1 VSHSRMVWIA
11 FNVDTSAMS
20 NVRVVGRFTASG
32 RSGNDIQAVL
42 ADSSPQGA
50 TRLQEVSFASNGS
63 RLASVPEENQKKNY
77 GTDQTE
83 DSETAD
89 DPEPPIR
96 LCLVFQC
103 PHFGF
108 NTA

>member
-1 VSHSRMVWIA
+1 
-11 FNVDTSAMS
+11 MS

-63 RLASVPEENQKKNY
+63 RLASVPEENQQENY

-96 LCLVFQC
+96 LCLVLQC
-103 PHFGF
+103 GHFGF